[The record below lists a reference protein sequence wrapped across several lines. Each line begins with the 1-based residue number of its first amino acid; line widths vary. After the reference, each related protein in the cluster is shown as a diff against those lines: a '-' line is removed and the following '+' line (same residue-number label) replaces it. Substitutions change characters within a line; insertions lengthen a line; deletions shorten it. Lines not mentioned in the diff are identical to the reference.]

1 MVKCKLIFRE
11 LVLDDKV
18 STAVMKSLLDAIDI
32 FENSGGS
39 TIDRDGFLD
48 ALVDGINIC
57 KVNNAIQMTYLNWL
71 IYDSIQVLEGFNDN
85 SYDDLERVTRK
96 TLTYLMKLIEADPEA
111 SKAYISFEDISS
123 DGELTLIL
131 EDHKMSFKGKID
143 KDVREMFLETN
154 TGEHMNVSLREHLAI
169 LGELDN
175 RFDGLLD
182 YPQIIMDILNRLD
195 RKIENKNDIK
205 RAVAGINLHDY
216 LLRED
221 LVVND
226 YNGDEYNKNNMEL
239 LVVLAAKLMETM
251 VALQIHRNDRVRYV
265 PLPVDAAGICV
276 FIEEPYIGNINVE
289 EIGLF

>member
-1 MVKCKLIFRE
+1 MAKCKLIFRK
-11 LVLDDKV
+11 LVLDDKK

-111 SKAYISFEDISS
+111 SKAYIRFEDISS

-131 EDHKMSFKGKID
+131 EDREMNFKGKID

-182 YPQIIMDILNRLD
+182 YPQIITDILNRLD
-195 RKIENKNDIK
+195 RKIEDKRDIK
-205 RAVAGINLHDY
+205 RAVAGINLNDY

-239 LVVLAAKLMETM
+239 LVALAAKLMETM

>member
-1 MVKCKLIFRE
+1 MVKCKLIFRK
-11 LVLDDKV
+11 LVLDDKI

-57 KVNNAIQMTYLNWL
+57 KVNNAVQMAYLNWL
-71 IYDSIQVLEGFNDN
+71 IYDSIQVLGVFNDN
-85 SYDDLERVTRK
+85 SYEDLERVTRK
-96 TLTYLMKLIEADPEA
+96 TLTYLMKLIEANPEA

-182 YPQIIMDILNRLD
+182 YPQIITDILNRLD
-195 RKIENKNDIK
+195 RKIEDKRDIK
-205 RAVAGINLHDY
+205 RAVAGINLNDY

-239 LVVLAAKLMETM
+239 LVALAAKLMETM
-251 VALQIHRNDRVRYV
+251 VALQIHRNDRIRYV

-289 EIGLF
+289 EIDLF

>member
-1 MVKCKLIFRE
+1 MAKCKLIFRK
-11 LVLDDKV
+11 LVLDDKK

-48 ALVDGINIC
+48 ALIDGINIC
-57 KVNNAIQMTYLNWL
+57 KVNNAVQMAYLNWL
-71 IYDSIQVLEGFNDN
+71 IYDSIQVLEDFNDN

-96 TLTYLMKLIEADPEA
+96 TLTYLMKLIEVDPEA

-131 EDHKMSFKGKID
+131 EDNEMNFKAKINE
-143 KDVREMFLETN
+143 DVREMFLEIN

-182 YPQIIMDILNRLD
+182 YPQIIMDILKRLD
-195 RKIENKNDIK
+195 RKIEDKIDIK

-221 LVVND
+221 LFVND
-226 YNGDEYNKNNMEL
+226 YDGDEYNKNNMEL
-239 LVVLAAKLMETM
+239 LVALAVKLMETM
-251 VALQIHRNDRVRYV
+251 VALQIHHNDRIRYV

-276 FIEEPYIGNINVE
+276 FIKEPYIGNINVE

>member
-1 MVKCKLIFRE
+1 MAKCKLIFRK
-11 LVLDDKV
+11 LILDDKK

-57 KVNNAIQMTYLNWL
+57 KVNNAVQMAYLNWL

-96 TLTYLMKLIEADPEA
+96 TLTYLTKLIEANPEA
-111 SKAYISFEDISS
+111 SKAYIRFEDISS

-182 YPQIIMDILNRLD
+182 YPQIIVDILNRLD
-195 RKIENKNDIK
+195 RKIEDKRDIK

-226 YNGDEYNKNNMEL
+226 YNGDEHNKNNMEL
-239 LVVLAAKLMETM
+239 LVALAAKLMETM
-251 VALQIHRNDRVRYV
+251 VALRIHRNDRICYV

>member
-1 MVKCKLIFRE
+1 MAKCKLIFRK
-11 LVLDDKV
+11 LVLDDKK

-71 IYDSIQVLEGFNDN
+71 IYDSIQVLEAFNDN

-111 SKAYISFEDISS
+111 SKAYIRFEDISS

-131 EDHKMSFKGKID
+131 EDREMNFKGKID

-182 YPQIIMDILNRLD
+182 YPQIITDILNRLD
-195 RKIENKNDIK
+195 RKIEDKRDIK
-205 RAVAGINLHDY
+205 RAVAGINLNDY

-239 LVVLAAKLMETM
+239 LVALAAKLMETM
-251 VALQIHRNDRVRYV
+251 VALQIHRNDRICYV

-276 FIEEPYIGNINVE
+276 FIEEPYIGNINVK

>member
-1 MVKCKLIFRE
+1 MVKCKLIFRK
-11 LVLDDKV
+11 LVLDDKK

-57 KVNNAIQMTYLNWL
+57 KVNNAVQMAYLNWL
-71 IYDSIQVLEGFNDN
+71 IYDSIQVLGAFNDS

-96 TLTYLMKLIEADPEA
+96 TLTYLMKLIEANPEA
-111 SKAYISFEDISS
+111 SKAYVSFDDISS

-131 EDHKMSFKGKID
+131 EDHEMNFKGKID
-143 KDVREMFLETN
+143 EDVREIFLETN

-182 YPQIIMDILNRLD
+182 YPQIIMDILKRLD
-195 RKIENKNDIK
+195 RKIEDKNDIK

-221 LVVND
+221 LVVDD
-226 YNGDEYNKNNMEL
+226 YDGDEHNKSNMEL
-239 LVVLAAKLMETM
+239 LVALATKLMETM
-251 VALQIHRNDRVRYV
+251 AALKIHHNDRVQYV
-265 PLPVDAAGICV
+265 SLPVDAAGICV
-276 FIEEPYIGNINVE
+276 FIKDPFFGNINVE
-289 EIGLF
+289 EIGFF

>member
-1 MVKCKLIFRE
+1 MVKCKLIFRK

-32 FENSGGS
+32 FENTGGC
-39 TIDRDGFLD
+39 TINHDGFLD

-57 KVNNAIQMTYLNWL
+57 RVNNAVQMAYLNWL
-71 IYDSIQVLEGFNDN
+71 IYDSIQVLGAFNDS

-96 TLTYLMKLIEADPEA
+96 TLTYLMKLIEANPEA
-111 SKAYISFEDISS
+111 SKAYVSFDDISS

-131 EDHKMSFKGKID
+131 EDHEMNFKGKID
-143 KDVREMFLETN
+143 EDVREIFLETN

-182 YPQIIMDILNRLD
+182 YPQIIMDILKRLD
-195 RKIENKNDIK
+195 RKIEDKNDIK

-221 LVVND
+221 LVVDD
-226 YNGDEYNKNNMEL
+226 YDGDEHNKSNMEL
-239 LVVLAAKLMETM
+239 LVALATKLMETM
-251 VALQIHRNDRVRYV
+251 AALKIHHNDRVQYV
-265 PLPVDAAGICV
+265 SLPVDAAGICV
-276 FIEEPYIGNINVE
+276 FIKDPFFGNINVE
-289 EIGLF
+289 EIGFF